1 MKHTQD
7 MKPKTKFGRWLLDM
21 MDRYNCSCGDVAKEL
36 GTTRQR
42 VRNHIVGV
50 TNPSFV
56 CVIAYCWVFNSTE
69 DVYEIWNL
77 TMEEEP

>member
-42 VRNHIVGV
+42 VIQPRMFMKFGI
-50 TNPSFV
+50 
-56 CVIAYCWVFNSTE
+56 
-69 DVYEIWNL
+69 
-77 TMEEEP
+77 